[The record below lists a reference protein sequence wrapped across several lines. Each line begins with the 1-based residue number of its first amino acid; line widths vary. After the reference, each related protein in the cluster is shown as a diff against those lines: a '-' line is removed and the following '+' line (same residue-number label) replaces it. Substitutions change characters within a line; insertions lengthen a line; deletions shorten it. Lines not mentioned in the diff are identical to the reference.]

1 MSQLPHEPSLSEIL
15 RRLDEL
21 ALEVK
26 SMPLRFEEMFVL
38 REVYRSEQRH
48 VDDRISK
55 LESRSE
61 WIVRTVGGLVIALVF
76 GVAVMVGQ

>member
-1 MSQLPHEPSLSEIL
+1 MPPLPHEPSLSEIL

-38 REVYRSEQRH
+38 REVYKSEQRH
-48 VDDRISK
+48 LDDRIEK

-61 WIVRTVGGLVIALVF
+61 WIVRTVGVLVIALVF
-76 GVAVMVGQ
+76 GAAVMIGK

>member
-1 MSQLPHEPSLSEIL
+1 MSEFRQEPSLSEIL

-38 REVYRSEQRH
+38 REVYKSEQRH
-48 VDDRISK
+48 LDDRIQK

-61 WIVRTVGGLVIALVF
+61 WIVRTVGAVVIAMIF
-76 GVAVMVGQ
+76 GVAMMIGK

>member
-1 MSQLPHEPSLSEIL
+1 MSQIPTEPSLSEIL

-38 REVYRSEQRH
+38 REVYKSEQRH
-48 VDDRISK
+48 VDDRINK

-76 GVAVMVGQ
+76 GVAIVIGQ